1 MTTTE
6 LRSIPDIDLDQLAQQ
21 AGEMQAEQAS
31 GFGYNDRDMQWA
43 SQMAGEWYR
52 RSQLPTMRQARADY
66 RAKFP
71 RRAWGVLSTR
81 LDLYLA
87 ANPPF

>member
-1 MTTTE
+1 MPMATMADAHTE
-6 LRSIPDIDLDQLAQQ
+6 WHRN
-21 AGEMQAEQAS
+21 S
-31 GFGYNDRDMQWA
+31 GNPMYKTSCPWDACDPEA
-43 SQMAGEWYR
+43 YYER
-52 RSQLPTMRQARADY
+52 RQYPTMDQIRQEY

-81 LDLYLA
+81 LGLYLA